1 VVQIQID
8 SSCATPRRYAVAIHC
23 FSRESALRDIGVVL
37 QQDIWGSEFGS
48 EGAAVRRSKSILS
61 PTAMATQSAA
71 QRHAKKER
79 VAYTCSD
86 LPKNI
91 CL

>member
-1 VVQIQID
+1 M
-8 SSCATPRRYAVAIHC
+8 STTYWLSTPRRYADAIHC
-23 FSRESALRDIGVVL
+23 FSRESVLRDIGVAL

-48 EGAAVRRSKSILS
+48 EGAPVRSSKSILS

-71 QRHAKKER
+71 QHHAKKER
-79 VAYTCSD
+79 VAYACKD
-86 LPKNI
+86 LLKNI